1 MSSPVIGISCY
12 VEPAKW
18 GAWDI
23 TAAVLPFEYVSSVTQ
38 SGARAVII
46 PPDENGSHVLE
57 SLDGLIIAGGADID
71 ARLYNQSSHE
81 TSDKPRIQRD
91 AGEISLYKKAKE
103 LNLPFL
109 GICRGLQIM
118 AVSEGGTLIQHL
130 PDVTKLN
137 HRPAPAQFVNHG
149 ARFKKGSLI
158 ETILQ
163 TSEMV
168 VNSSHHQAV
177 ETPGNLTITG
187 WAEDETIEVL
197 EDESKE
203 FSLGVQWHPE
213 MSQDKRLFIALTQKA
228 SEYRKNK

>member
-1 MSSPVIGISCY
+1 MKSPVIGISCY

-23 TAAVLPFEYVSSVTQ
+23 TAAVLPFDYVSSVTQ
-38 SGARAVII
+38 SGGRAVIL
-46 PPDENGSHVLE
+46 PPDEQGSHVLE
-57 SLDGLIIAGGADID
+57 KLDGLIIAGGADID
-71 ARLYNQSSHE
+71 ARLYKQNPHE
-81 TSDKPRIQRD
+81 TSDKPRLTRD

-103 LNLPFL
+103 INLPFL

-118 AVSEGGTLIQHL
+118 AISEGGTLIQHL

-149 ARFKKGSLI
+149 ARFTKDSLI
-158 ETILQ
+158 SKILNTTETI
-163 TSEMV
+163 

-177 ETPGNLTITG
+177 ENPGNLTITG
-187 WAEDETIEVL
+187 WAEDDTIEVL
-197 EDESKE
+197 EDANRK

-213 MSQDKRLFIALTQKA
+213 MSEDKRLFEALVNACK
-228 SEYRKNK
+228 K